1 LDVIARRVH
10 QRPSCPSTLE
20 NEENQASGLFRTVDG
35 EPRQFTAQWNDDIHH
50 VLHAAASGET
60 SGYYV
65 DYAGD
70 TEKLGRALADG
81 FVFQNEIMR
90 YRGSP
95 RGEPSAGLPPTAF
108 VAFTQNH
115 DQVGNRAFGDR
126 LSSFAAPEAVRGIA
140 AIYLL
145 TPQIPMIFMGEEWAA
160 AQPFPYFCDF
170 DGDWAEA
177 IRDGRRAEFARFP
190 EFRDPERR
198 ERIPDPAARKTF
210 MSASS
215 TGTRRSAVRTQNGC
229 RFTGNCCRCG
239 SPRSSCV

>member
-1 LDVIARRVH
+1 VHAIIDNSEEHILDVIARRVH

-126 LSSFAAPEAVRGIA
+126 RVR
-140 AIYLL
+140 
-145 TPQIPMIFMGEEWAA
+145 
-160 AQPFPYFCDF
+160 
-170 DGDWAEA
+170 
-177 IRDGRRAEFARFP
+177 
-190 EFRDPERR
+190 
-198 ERIPDPAARKTF
+198 
-210 MSASS
+210 
-215 TGTRRSAVRTQNGC
+215 
-229 RFTGNCCRCG
+229 
-239 SPRSSCV
+239 